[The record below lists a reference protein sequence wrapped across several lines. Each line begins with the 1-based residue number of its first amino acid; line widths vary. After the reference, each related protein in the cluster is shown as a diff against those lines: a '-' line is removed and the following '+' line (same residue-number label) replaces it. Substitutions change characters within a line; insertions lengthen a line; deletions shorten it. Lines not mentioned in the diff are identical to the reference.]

1 MHVSGVKH
9 IFHMAEGNTVSGFSK
24 SVKAAMVGPLH
35 SPQLTFCVLPVLL
48 KTKPGR
54 KYWSS
59 HGNIIMVF
67 TSAIG

>member
-1 MHVSGVKH
+1 MHVSDIKH
-9 IFHMAEGNTVSGFSK
+9 IFHVTEGNTVSSFSK
-24 SVKAAMVGPLH
+24 LVKAAMVGPLH
-35 SPQLTFCVLPVLL
+35 SPQLTFRVLTVLL